1 MIHWVYVSIHSAFA
15 SNVDDDVEDDDVPVD
30 VFAELLIYADIVG
43 IRRAAPVALTA
54 MAVFITLGRA
64 VTAYAT
70 GITLNIAN
78 KLTVFLR
85 KDIP

>member
-15 SNVDDDVEDDDVPVD
+15 SNVDDDVEDDDVPV
-30 VFAELLIYADIVG
+30 VPAEPLMYADIVG
-43 IRRAAPVALTA
+43 IRRAVPVALTA